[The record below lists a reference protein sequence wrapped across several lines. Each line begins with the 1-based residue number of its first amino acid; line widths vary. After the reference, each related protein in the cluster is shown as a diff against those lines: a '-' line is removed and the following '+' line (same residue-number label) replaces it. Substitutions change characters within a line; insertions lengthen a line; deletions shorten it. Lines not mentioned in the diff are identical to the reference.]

1 MHSGLS
7 VRGRKFAKPK
17 GTYLLTSI
25 VIFLWTLFSAGA
37 CSAKRERKIIR
48 REDLNVLLITIDTLR
63 ADRVGYSGYAVE
75 TPHLDFLACGGARFM
90 NAVCQVPLTLPS
102 HASILTGTNPPFHK
116 VKNNGTYFLRENDT
130 TLAEILRERNY
141 ETAAFI
147 GAFPLDS
154 QFGLDQGF
162 GLYDDQFKNPEYL
175 AGYEPQR
182 TAEQVTGAAA
192 AWLEQNAG
200 NKFFVW
206 VHYYDPHLPYA
217 PPAPFDKKYDSPYDG
232 EIAYTD
238 VYVGKLLELLKGK
251 GVGKD
256 TLIIVAGDHGEGLG
270 EHGEDTHGIFLYDST
285 LKIPL
290 IFYSPGI
297 IPGGIEVR
305 DQVRTIDI
313 VPTILDLLEIPV
325 PKDCQGKSLI
335 PCMEGEGEDR
345 DSYAETY
352 LPLLACGWSEM
363 KSIRTNRWK
372 FILAPKPELYD
383 LKMDLFEE
391 KNVIDRES
399 ETGGKLLKRLKEL
412 EKSVSS
418 PEAGNSRSELAQED
432 QEKLSSLGYVG
443 RSQEQRIPRHS
454 DIDPK
459 DKILIFEDMVK
470 AELALAGGAP
480 KEAEEI
486 LKKIVAEDPEN
497 PWLLHFLGKAYQ
509 KLEDFDESIKAFT
522 KAVRINP
529 DDVYSHYLLARSYFK
544 KGMTREAKS
553 EAVLVL
559 SYFAEHLGSL
569 LLLAEIHANSGEY
582 DTAIMYLEKAVR
594 GDPDNLTTRL
604 LFAYTLTLAKNYER
618 ALTEYEFLQTKMPD
632 DPGIYHNLGMLST
645 LKDQAEEGIRYFL
658 KELDLR
664 ENPDTR
670 FLLGMAY
677 GKLQKYREAISCL
690 ERYLNSLPPDE
701 TEKREKAESAL
712 RFFWS
717 KLS

>member
-1 MHSGLS
+1 MC
-7 VRGRKFAKPK
+7 RRQFAKAK
-17 GTYLLTSI
+17 GLCLFAPAI
-25 VIFLWTLFSAGA
+25 IFLWAFFSADA
-37 CSAKRERKIIR
+37 CSTKRERKVIR
-48 REDLNVLLITIDTLR
+48 REGLNVLLITLDTLR

-75 TPHLDFLACGGARFM
+75 TPHLDFLARGGARFM

-102 HASILTGTNPPFHK
+102 HASILTGTNPPFHM
-116 VKNNGTYFLRENDT
+116 VKNNGTYILRQNAT
-130 TLAEILRERNY
+130 TLAEILRGKNY

-162 GLYDDQFKNPEYL
+162 SLYDDQFKNPAYL

-182 TAEQVTGAAA
+182 TAEQVYGAAA
-192 AWLEQNAG
+192 AWIEQNAG
-200 NKFFVW
+200 KKFFVW
-206 VHYYDPHLPYA
+206 VHYYDPHLPYT

-238 VYVGKLLELLKGK
+238 VYVGKLLELLKRK
-251 GVGKD
+251 GMEEK

-270 EHGEDTHGIFLYDST
+270 EHEEDTHGIFLYDST

-290 IFYSPGI
+290 LFYSPGI
-297 IPGGIEVR
+297 IPGGIEIK

-313 VPTILDLLEIPV
+313 VPTILDLLKIPV

-335 PCMEGEGEDR
+335 PCLEGESVDM

-372 FILAPKPELYD
+372 FVLAPKPELYD
-383 LKMDLFEE
+383 LKMDPFET

-399 ETGGKLLKRLKEL
+399 EIAGKLLNRLKEL
-412 EKSVSS
+412 EKSLSS
-418 PEAGNSRSELAQED
+418 PEAANSRLELTQED
-432 QEKLSSLGYVG
+432 QEKLFSLGYVG
-443 RSQEQRIPRHS
+443 RSGEQRIPRHS

-459 DKILIFEDMVK
+459 DKIRIFEDMVK
-470 AELALAGGAP
+470 AELSLAGGAP
-480 KEAEEI
+480 KEAAEI
-486 LKKIVAEDPEN
+486 LKRIVADDPEN
-497 PWLLHFLGKAYQ
+497 PLLLHFLGKAYQ
-509 KLEDFDESIKAFT
+509 KMGEFDESIRTFT

-544 KGMTREAKS
+544 KGMTREAKN

-559 SYFAEHLGSL
+559 SYFSEHLGSL
-569 LLLAEIHANSGEY
+569 LLLAEIYVNSQEY

-604 LFAYTLTLAKNYER
+604 LFAHALTLAKNYER
-618 ALTEYEFLQTKMPD
+618 ALKEYKFLQPKMPD
-632 DPGIYHNLGMLST
+632 DPGIYHNLGILST
-645 LKDQAEEGIRYFL
+645 LQGQVEQGIQYFL
-658 KELDLR
+658 RELELR

-670 FLLGMAY
+670 FLMGIAY
-677 GKLQKYREAISCL
+677 GKVQKYREAISCL
-690 ERYLNSLPPDE
+690 ERYLDSLPAGE

-712 RFFWS
+712 RFFRS
-717 KLS
+717 QLS